1 MNEILK
7 KPVYR
12 TILYNIIAVI
22 LIVFF
27 NLSGNYRSGPCNPGM
42 DVMSFIILFF
52 ITIIL
57 LIRNAYLVI
66 RKKRQY
72 LPSLLIHCC
81 IVMIVFI
88 FLMIDR

>member
-1 MNEILK
+1 MDEILK

-12 TILYNIIAVI
+12 TILYYIIAVI
-22 LIVFF
+22 LITFF
-27 NLSGNYRSGPCNPGM
+27 NLSGDYRSGPCNPGM
-42 DVMSFIILFF
+42 DVMSFVILFF
-52 ITIIL
+52 VTIIL
-57 LIRNAYLVI
+57 LVRNAYLVI

-81 IVMIVFI
+81 IVIVVLI